1 MFFPFPAPASRALVL
16 MAALLASPG
25 LMAQEGPVSLMI
37 RWLPGKTYTQETQT
51 ETLTALTA
59 LGQAKDSKM
68 KVKQIT
74 SIAVTETDK
83 GHKEARVTFEK
94 MDGEVT
100 LNGRQETFDSA
111 DLSKAPEVI
120 KASVGQSVGKSF
132 VLIYDENDNFLDV
145 RDTAGMA
152 PANMG
157 NPVLTRIAEAKEV
170 AELYRRSLEMGLQQR
185 SVKPGD
191 RWNAEHTLK
200 FPSAGSVNVELRV
213 KFDAIVNYDGHPH
226 AKVSFEGDMAN
237 DDNGIESRPVQ
248 IGKGS
253 KVFGQILFD
262 LERGTVAFGAFRADI
277 ALEIQGQKPL
287 PVRQQ
292 VTTKLISVE

>member
-1 MFFPFPAPASRALVL
+1 MN
-16 MAALLASPG
+16 
-25 LMAQEGPVSLMI
+25 
-37 RWLPGKTYTQETQT
+37 
-51 ETLTALTA
+51 
-59 LGQAKDSKM
+59 
-68 KVKQIT
+68 
-74 SIAVTETDK
+74 
-83 GHKEARVTFEK
+83 
-94 MDGEVT
+94 GEVT
-100 LNGRQETFDSA
+100 LNGQQETFDSA

-132 VLIYDENDNFLDV
+132 VLIYNENDNFLDV
-145 RDTAGMA
+145 RDTATMA

-200 FPSAGSVNVELRV
+200 FPSAGSVNVELRG

-277 ALEIQGQKPL
+277 SLEIQGQKPL